1 MESFYRFDTN
11 KYNSYTNCTVRA
23 QMLCSAY
30 TTNYKRYNYY
40 TTPDNSN
47 LQGKSLKVRVI
58 GSSNFRELEAI
69 AGSKGKTS
77 FYCTVNIFIIFNCTS
92 VKRKMKDTSRL

>member
-1 MESFYRFDTN
+1 MHTLQIIN
-11 KYNSYTNCTVRA
+11 V
-23 QMLCSAY
+23 
-30 TTNYKRYNYY
+30 TT
-40 TTPDNSN
+40 TIQSIPDNSN

-77 FYCTVNIFIIFNCTS
+77 FYCTVNIFIIFNCTN